1 MRFGHIDVTI
11 IKILIVGAG
20 GVGKSCLLRFLC
32 DLPIPDM
39 YNSTTLINAAQRVKC
54 KRVRTSKDDSSDEIV
69 WELVGAEKLKFVLAD
84 AIKSRAAK
92 ASSSDKVLSPSN
104 VGSLQSF
111 EPSLES
117 KSEVVGLLKYKGG
130 NCLV

>member
-32 DLPIPDM
+32 DLPIPDT

-54 KRVRTSKDDSSDEIV
+54 KRVRTSKDDSSEEIV
-69 WELVGAEKLKFVLAD
+69 WELVGAEKLKSVLAD

-92 ASSSDKVLSPSN
+92 ALSPEEVLSPSN
-104 VGSLQSF
+104 VGSL
-111 EPSLES
+111 ES
-117 KSEVVGLLKYKGG
+117 T
-130 NCLV
+130 NQF